1 MEGPNLCCSLYR
13 ALALDPVPVMG
24 DELYVPGAEG
34 VNLKSLREDTL
45 HLCSSHRFNFR
56 RAVAELIAHAPKDE
70 RCSCEN
76 GRVSVK
82 SSSLGKEM
90 RAAADE
96 VVKADTPG
104 ASRRGRGSLA
114 REKPRTPGS
123 IPVGLRARA
132 RGRRVQVADPA
143 QERELPQVLRRGV
156 GVSDRTLS
164 EPAPRPIRVQV
175 APLSLRLLEAEASDR
190 GGSVQLRGRPKGD
203 GRLPDAITIDAF
215 PGRDNFSALYVIGR
229 RIALPAPEY
238 GNRLFGEAVALGLI
252 DPGSSAKAISCEHHQ
267 VAMRTEQACVID
279 LRWNAFDVM
288 SSCLNAV
295 PKIRG
300 MHAVVWSNHAE
311 DPQKTESD
319 VLTWLFGYSN
329 TLPRSVHTV
338 DYKNETLGIRYIL
351 LDTDGFNGTMP
362 EPPDGNASCFVHTYF
377 EGDERFASAA
387 VGEVPGTA
395 SRMGSP
401 CPNSKAFATWYELP
415 TSLGSSQPT
424 PFSGGVSLRRSP
436 VVSEDLRVS
445 FTEWARR
452 DNEGTSCMSIA
463 VQHTLYYHAKHKKY
477 KLMFHRLAMDRL
489 DEATRWL
496 VAARALHAG
505 ALERHTQGPLFSSTE
520 KAVSYLC
527 GFQEKGCGSA
537 RDKERRGSGGAG
549 RDISTTKKASEGR
562 LADSGVLRKGTVKP
576 VRAVRGRL
584 HRSHHV
590 AVRSVGRAGLRPTQA
605 RRGRPEP
612 TSPGAPGHAAH
623 AVLRDALRGPGGEQA
638 VHVSQRR
645 IGDRQHGPSSDPDAE
660 RVTDSGARRRGAP
673 FSAALLKRWWR
684 YQERRSNSTVNVSTP
699 SYFTLCTEDDPQ
711 PWTPAFDA
719 FEVRKPEPLYSFLRD
734 KCRYHETRG
743 DRSSDDP
750 RSLGKLW
757 QGSLARVRAIPHAE
771 AVTFVLS
778 VLMPKQH
785 LEQTLHNL
793 VRTHRAR
800 EAVMVRAKGDLR
812 GIGLSAPMEPR
823 VDCIGLERVNRD
835 KSVVLHVVSTLERG
849 WQSLE
854 YWLTNDADTQ
864 LRDASIVGRV
874 LAGVLGSL
882 RDLRLSDQRL
892 CRVRGRRRSPP

>member
-24 DELYVPGAEG
+24 EELYVPGAEG

-70 RCSCEN
+70 RCSCET
-76 GRVSVK
+76 GRVSFK

-104 ASRRGRGSLA
+104 ARRRGRGSHA
-114 REKPRTPGS
+114 DDGSREKS
-123 IPVGLRARA
+123 
-132 RGRRVQVADPA
+132 RGRQARFLWAYELEPVAAAYRWLIRHRSASYPKCCDAVLVYQIERSRSLPPGLYVYRSRPSHFGCSKQRPLTVVDQFNFVAD
-143 QERELPQVLRRGV
+143 RRP
-156 GVSDRTLS
+156 TLKQK
-164 EPAPRPIRVQV
+164 P
-175 APLSLRLLEAEASDR
+175 
-190 GGSVQLRGRPKGD
+190 GD

-300 MHAVVWSNHAE
+300 MHAVVWSNHVE

-362 EPPDGNASCFVHTYF
+362 EPPDGNVSCFVHTYF

-452 DNEGTSCMSIA
+452 DNEGTSCMSIV

-477 KLMFHRLAMDRL
+477 KLM
-489 DEATRWL
+489 
-496 VAARALHAG
+496 VC
-505 ALERHTQGPLFSSTE
+505 HT
-520 KAVSYLC
+520 
-527 GFQEKGCGSA
+527 
-537 RDKERRGSGGAG
+537 
-549 RDISTTKKASEGR
+549 
-562 LADSGVLRKGTVKP
+562 
-576 VRAVRGRL
+576 VR
-584 HRSHHV
+584 
-590 AVRSVGRAGLRPTQA
+590 
-605 RRGRPEP
+605 
-612 TSPGAPGHAAH
+612 
-623 AVLRDALRGPGGEQA
+623 
-638 VHVSQRR
+638 
-645 IGDRQHGPSSDPDAE
+645 
-660 RVTDSGARRRGAP
+660 
-673 FSAALLKRWWR
+673 
-684 YQERRSNSTVNVSTP
+684 
-699 SYFTLCTEDDPQ
+699 
-711 PWTPAFDA
+711 
-719 FEVRKPEPLYSFLRD
+719 
-734 KCRYHETRG
+734 
-743 DRSSDDP
+743 
-750 RSLGKLW
+750 
-757 QGSLARVRAIPHAE
+757 
-771 AVTFVLS
+771 
-778 VLMPKQH
+778 
-785 LEQTLHNL
+785 
-793 VRTHRAR
+793 
-800 EAVMVRAKGDLR
+800 
-812 GIGLSAPMEPR
+812 
-823 VDCIGLERVNRD
+823 
-835 KSVVLHVVSTLERG
+835 
-849 WQSLE
+849 
-854 YWLTNDADTQ
+854 DADTT
-864 LRDASIVGRV
+864 LSIFK
-874 LAGVLGSL
+874 L
-882 RDLRLSDQRL
+882 
-892 CRVRGRRRSPP
+892 